1 MAIRLCV
8 TVILCYLITGSVF
21 KLTRQDILTDFMLG
35 DNETIVSVITGMKT
49 GLMIEIGFLLTF
61 LFIIKTGRW

>member
-21 KLTRQDILTDFMLG
+21 KLKRQDNLTDFMLG
-35 DNETIVSVITGMKT
+35 DNESIVSVITGMKT
-49 GLMIEIGFLLTF
+49 GLMIEI
-61 LFIIKTGRW
+61 